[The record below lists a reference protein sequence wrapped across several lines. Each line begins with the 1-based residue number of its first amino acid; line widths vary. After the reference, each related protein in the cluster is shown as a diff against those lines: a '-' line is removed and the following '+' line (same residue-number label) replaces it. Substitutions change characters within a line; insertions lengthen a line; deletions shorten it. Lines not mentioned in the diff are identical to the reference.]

1 MYVRKLHYYSGITIA
16 VFVCFHLVNHLFSLA
31 GIDEH
36 IKVMQQFRKVY
47 RHPLAEIILLTA
59 VFIQVVSGVQQ
70 FRQQIKLATGFYER
84 LQCWSGLYLAFFFL
98 IHLSAV
104 MVGRWLLELDTNF
117 YFGAAGLNRFPFNLF
132 FIPYYSLAILSFFA
146 HIASIH
152 YRKMKEKNKKATLQ
166 ARLIIFLSS
175 IMLFLLMY
183 GLTHKF
189 QGIDI
194 PVEYGILI
202 GK

>member
-16 VFVCFHLVNHLFSLA
+16 VFVCFHLVNHLYSLA

-36 IKVMQQFRKVY
+36 IEVMQQFRKVY
-47 RHPLAEIILLTA
+47 RHPFAEIILLIA
-59 VFIQVVSGVQQ
+59 IFIQVLSGVQQ

-104 MVGRWLLELDTNF
+104 MAGRWLLDLDTNF
-117 YFGAAGLNRFPFNLF
+117 YFGAAGLNQFPFNIF
-132 FIPYYSLAILSFFA
+132 FVPYYSLGILSFFA

-152 YRKMKEKNKKATLQ
+152 YQKMKKRNNDATIQ
-166 ARLIIFLSS
+166 SRLIILTGA
-175 IMLFLLMY
+175 IIVLLLMY
-183 GLTHKF
+183 GLTNGFK
-189 QGIDI
+189 GVSI
-194 PVEYGILI
+194 PVAYGLLI
-202 GK
+202 GE